1 MTYDGKHYT
10 AYEATQMQRR
20 MENSIRKQ
28 KRRAIAFE
36 KAGLKGDAQ
45 AASIKARRLTKKYKD
60 FSKAAKLPEQ
70 RARMEVYKKG

>member
-1 MTYDGKHYT
+1 
-10 AYEATQMQRR
+10 MQRR

-36 KAGLKGDAQ
+36 KAGLKNDAQ
-45 AASIKARRLTKKYKD
+45 AASIKARRLTQKYKD